1 MHMGGSQDWDQVVI
15 RKKAPNSAAAKNPA
29 AVNAAI
35 RAGAEVETVKKVVTN
50 ASAARGPIKS
60 AVKLENDTNTF
71 EHDRVSSELKKQIQS
86 ARLAKKLTQ
95 AQLAQMINEKPQ
107 LINEYES
114 GKAIPN
120 PQILSKM
127 SRVLGVTLKKN
138 PSKKKPRRRPGE
150 IRV

>member
-1 MHMGGSQDWDQVVI
+1 MNLSGNQDWDTVVLS
-15 RKKAPNSAAAKNPA
+15 KKRPNAAAAQKPSN
-29 AVNAAI
+29 VNAAI
-35 RAGAEVETVKKVVTN
+35 RAGAQVDTVKKQTGGN

-60 AVKLENDTNTF
+60 AAKLENDTETF
-71 EHDRVSSELKKQIQS
+71 EHDRVSSELKKQIQQ

-95 AQLAQMINEKPQ
+95 AQARGGGGLAQMINEKPQ

-138 PSKKKPRRRPGE
+138 PGKK
-150 IRV
+150 

>member
-1 MHMGGSQDWDQVVI
+1 MNSQDWDQVVI
-15 RKKAPNSAAAKNPA
+15 RKKAPNSQAAKAPA
-29 AVNAAI
+29 AVNAAM
-35 RAGAEVETVKKVVTN
+35 RAGAEVETLKKQGMGN

-60 AVKLENDTNTF
+60 AVVLENDTDTF
-71 EHDRVSSELKKQIQS
+71 EHERVSSELKKQIQS
-86 ARLAKKLTQ
+86 ARMAKKLTQ

-138 PSKKKPRRRPGE
+138 PGKK
-150 IRV
+150 